1 MLGCFNGNNIYDEY
15 NTYGLKWTEE
25 EYIFYINGVETTRS
39 TFGDGVSQVEEQVR
53 VSLCIPTAEK
63 LEKLD
68 KETYNN
74 SFIVDYVKIYQPTLT
89 PAD

>member
-1 MLGCFNGNNIYDEY
+1 
-15 NTYGLKWTEE
+15 
-25 EYIFYINGVETTRS
+25 YIFYINGVETVRS

-63 LEKLD
+63 LEMLD

-74 SFIVDYVKIYQPTLT
+74 SFVIDYVRIYQPTLT
-89 PAD
+89 AAE